1 MSVYYDL
8 YPSGDVKQT
17 GEEQPLYPRVVAK
30 GTIDKEEFLEH
41 VSRFC
46 HLNKS
51 VLAGAMDAFQSEL
64 QDLLSNGWNVSIGDI
79 GYFSLSLKGP
89 KVNDKKEVRGYS
101 IDLKNV
107 NFRVNKTFKKEIR
120 TQVKFERKAS
130 LTRPQ
135 PSKYTADECWT
146 MITDYLKSRPFI
158 TTKVYCQL
166 TEHKKRSALEE
177 LNSFIKQGLL
187 ERYGAG
193 RTVVYVLKQPRS

>member
-30 GTIDKEEFLEH
+30 GTIDKKEFLEH

-64 QDLLSNGWNVSIGDI
+64 EDLLSNGWNVSMGDI

-120 TQVKFERKAS
+120 TQIKFERKAS

-135 PSKYTADECWT
+135 PNKYTADECWT

-158 TTKVYCQL
+158 TSKVYRQL

-177 LNSFIKQGLL
+177 LNGFIKQGLL

-193 RTVVYVLKQPRS
+193 RTVVYVVVP